1 MKSVPAVLALLAV
14 MLTACSELQYY
25 TGIRPATDLSEGCSV
40 NRLMT
45 ELHDTRSMNKDE
57 LQQTLRTWEQEFQA
71 EPSEDH
77 RLRLALLYA
86 AGDESVR
93 DPGRAQVLLTEAADA
108 FNNPAD
114 RELAAM
120 LRQFLD
126 EQIVANRKI
135 NDFNNPGD
143 RELAAMLRQFL
154 DEQIVANRKINDLNK
169 QTAEQIKRIAELE
182 QQQRAL
188 MNIEQK
194 IQQRDNP
201 AGVGNDD

>member
-1 MKSVPAVLALLAV
+1 MLPAVLTILAV
-14 MLTACSELQYY
+14 MLTACSELQSYA
-25 TGIRPATDLSEGCSV
+25 GIRSATVFPEGCS
-40 NRLMT
+40 LSQLLT

-71 EPSEDH
+71 DPSDDH

-86 AGDESVR
+86 TGDESVR

-135 NDFNNPGD
+135 ND
-143 RELAAMLRQFL
+143 
-154 DEQIVANRKINDLNK
+154 LNK

-182 QQQRAL
+182 QQQREL
-188 MNIEQK
+188 MSIEKK

-201 AGVGNDD
+201 VGVGNDK